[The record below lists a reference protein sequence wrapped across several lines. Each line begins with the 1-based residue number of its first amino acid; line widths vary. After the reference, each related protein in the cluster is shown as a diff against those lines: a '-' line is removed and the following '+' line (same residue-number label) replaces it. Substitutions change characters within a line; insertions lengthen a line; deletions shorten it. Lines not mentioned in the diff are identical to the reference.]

1 VENVFNATMED
12 GVPGVIAALTANDD
26 ISLCGKNVDNLTLA
40 FVAPL
45 RSD

>member
-12 GVPGVIAALTANDD
+12 SVPGVIAALAANND
-26 ISLCGKNVDNLTLA
+26 INLRGKHVDNLALT

-45 RSD
+45 RSN